1 MPMYDYRCNNCGK
14 EYEELVWS
22 SSTLDEEIKCP
33 ECGEQKSQRLL
44 SAPVISTGST
54 SPSGYSGGCSPS
66 SGFS

>member
-22 SSTLDEEIKCP
+22 SSTPDEKIKCP

-44 SAPVISTGST
+44 SAPAISTGST
-54 SPSGYSGGCSPS
+54 SSSGGCSPS